1 MPVRSVNSAWKWPG
15 TPGASAMRVRCAC
28 SAGSARATAG
38 SAPSRLEDRSPS
50 RAARASVEKKADAE
64 KRLSKIAVAPVISA
78 WKKVLSALVWKS
90 GRVVQRMSSAPTP
103 SRWAVL
109 TPHQKNCACGQQTPF
124 DGPVVPEV

>member
-1 MPVRSVNSAWKWPG
+1 
-15 TPGASAMRVRCAC
+15 
-28 SAGSARATAG
+28 
-38 SAPSRLEDRSPS
+38 
-50 RAARASVEKKADAE
+50 
-64 KRLSKIAVAPVISA
+64 VISA

-109 TPHQKNCACGQQTPF
+109 TPHQKNWACGQQTPF